1 MFGLRAVERAAA
13 ERLRAAGYRVVA
25 PDLFAG
31 AVADRTRVPR
41 LEDGFALMGNIGWD
55 AIMARAR
62 AAVRD
67 LPASTV
73 LCGFSMGVGVMAT
86 LWPERPDA
94 AGAILL
100 HAPASVPTDIRPGT
114 PVQLHIADGDPFA
127 PADQVAVFNKSA
139 ARANAAVTLYTYARG
154 GHFFTDF
161 QLPEYDQEAADRA
174 WHRVGVLLE
183 SLR

>member
-1 MFGLRAVERAAA
+1 
-13 ERLRAAGYRVVA
+13 
-25 PDLFAG
+25 
-31 AVADRTRVPR
+31 
-41 LEDGFALMGNIGWD
+41 MGNIGWD
-55 AIMARAR
+55 TIMARAR

-67 LPASTV
+67 LPVSPP
-73 LCGFSMGVGVMAT
+73 FSAVFPPVGLGVMAT